1 MKKILYS
8 LIAVTIA
15 FTSMAQAPKNA
26 EKKEAKMHKKEHKA
40 KADVS
45 KKLNLTA
52 DQRQQMKTI
61 NDEFRE
67 KMQTLNSNTN
77 TADIK
82 QKREA
87 LIKDH
92 QQRINNI
99 LTPAQRIQ
107 YDQLQKNRPSRGN
120 GGFQRGGTA
129 RHDKDDKLEK
139 LNLTP
144 EQQSKA
150 KVLNESFK
158 NKRQEVEKNTA
169 LTEDQKKEQ
178 LKSLKQQHKEDIQ
191 SMLTAEQ
198 KEKLKI
204 RVKNQPNRKAVK

>member
-15 FTSMAQAPKNA
+15 FTSMAQAPKNS

-82 QKREA
+82 QRREA

-107 YDQLQKNRPSRGN
+107 YDQLQRIVHQG
-120 GGFQRGGTA
+120 
-129 RHDKDDKLEK
+129 
-139 LNLTP
+139 
-144 EQQSKA
+144 
-150 KVLNESFK
+150 VM
-158 NKRQEVEKNTA
+158 EVSSAEA
-169 LTEDQKKEQ
+169 LRDMIKMTS
-178 LKSLKQQHKEDIQ
+178 LKS
-191 SMLTAEQ
+191 
-198 KEKLKI
+198 
-204 RVKNQPNRKAVK
+204 